1 MKISDFVFDAVK
13 PASRQ
18 NPDDIPEDGGADSI
32 VSRFT
37 RVAAA
42 HPERPA
48 VADEEGRLTYA
59 ELDRLS
65 DRIGRFVHG
74 LGLAAESRVGLMF
87 NRDRRFAAAAL
98 GVMKA
103 GCAYVPIDPV
113 LPLERR
119 RRLLDLAEAPLL
131 ISQVALVRDLHLLQ
145 WRCPAVRHVLC
156 VDADDLD
163 AVTEAP
169 GTMMSG
175 ELWDHLAGEGAD
187 DIAAGGWK
195 SAFTGLPLPADAL
208 AAFGGN
214 ARGKTA
220 PLLGPGARV
229 LEIGCASG
237 FTMRHVAPL
246 AASYVA
252 VDIARRNIERIEAYA
267 RHQGLAQVS
276 GRQLGAHD
284 IDVFAAGSFDVIILN
299 SVIENFPGFGY
310 LRQVLDKAMKL
321 LAPGGALFAGSI
333 WDLDRREQY
342 LADLAAFAR
351 DHAGEGYQT
360 RLDFIEDLFVPRA
373 FFEDWAAERDG
384 SPTLTF
390 SAVQAEGFEPA
401 AYAYDVII
409 RPGEIR
415 GGGTGP
421 DKRRYDARDLA
432 AQPEGSP
439 PVHVLDDTMAYVIFT
454 SGTSGDPKGV
464 MVEHH
469 SVVNLSR
476 HVAETLFALHPG
488 AERGLNVSG
497 IASFAFDGSVKQIFA
512 TLLGG
517 HALHLPGDD
526 TRRDPARLHA
536 FIEERRLDLCD
547 TTPSLFALLVNHWA
561 ETAAATSARTFIL
574 GGEVVQA
581 DLPRRFYALP
591 GHGDVRVINAYGPTE
606 TCVAACQHVMTAA
619 NWAEVLPPPI
629 GIPLRGVDIQVCD
642 GNGRPLPQGVPGEI
656 RIGGAGVAR
665 GYLGDP
671 GQTERRFVTDADG
684 RRWYRSGD
692 LGRWLPGGLLRFMG
706 REDRQVK
713 IRGNRI
719 ELAEVEAA
727 IAAHPLVRL
736 AAVVA
741 ADPHG
746 DGDSLLAAYV
756 VPRPGFNLATCKAD
770 LDARL
775 PPFMVPS
782 WLVIVDD
789 IPLTPNGKVDEARL
803 PRPAAARRAAAVRPP
818 ETETERRLAALWSEV
833 LDIAVDDAESDFF
846 VLGGHSVLA
855 VRLLAAVERTFG
867 SRLPLSDLFAHP
879 TVARLA
885 QRIDARTTVATWHPV
900 VAINT
905 TGMRPP
911 MVCFHPVGG
920 NVLCYQS
927 LAEALGPDHPL
938 YMMQSY
944 GLEENHPLLPSVEE
958 MAAAYLEAL
967 RGILPEGPLVLAGWS
982 FGGLLAYEAASQLQ
996 RTGREVSAVLLFDA
1010 VAVPDPIRTLLRED
1024 EAEYL
1029 AILFEELHIVNAAE
1043 LRELGPEERLDLLVE
1058 RGRGSDLLPDSM
1070 DRAGMRRLLGVFQ
1083 NNALAA
1089 VRYRPRGTEGRLLLV
1104 RPRVLTRQAPGIPC
1118 DDLNGWGPLAAGGV
1132 ELRWMDGTHGQ
1143 MMQKPFINQLAAFVQ
1158 DHLNAIAGR

>member
-1 MKISDFVFDAVK
+1 MKISDFVFDAEK

-18 NPDDIPEDGGADSI
+18 NPNDIPEDGGVESI

-42 HPERPA
+42 HPERLA
-48 VADEEGRLTYA
+48 VADEEGGLTYA

-87 NRDRRFAAAAL
+87 NRDRRFTAAAL

-131 ISQVALVRDLHLLQ
+131 ISQAALVRDLHLLQ
-145 WRCPAVRHVLC
+145 WRCPAVQHVLC

-163 AVTEAP
+163 TVTETP

-195 SAFTGLPLPADAL
+195 SAFTGLPLPAESL
-208 AAFGGN
+208 AAFGDN
-214 ARGKTA
+214 ARSKIA
-220 PLLGPGARV
+220 PLCGPDARV

-252 VDIARRNIERIEAYA
+252 VDIARRNVERTEAYA
-267 RHQGLAQVS
+267 RRQGLAQVS

-342 LADLAAFAR
+342 LADLATFAR
-351 DHAGEGYQT
+351 DHAGEGFQT
-360 RLDFIEDLFVPRA
+360 RLDFTEDLFVPRT
-373 FFEDWAAERDG
+373 FFKDWAAEQDG

-401 AYAYDVII
+401 AYAYDVVI
-409 RPGEIR
+409 RPGKTR
-415 GGGTGP
+415 GGTGA

-432 AQPEGSP
+432 AQPEGPP
-439 PVHVLDDTMAYVIFT
+439 PVQVPGDTMAYVIFT
-454 SGTSGDPKGV
+454 SGTSGGPKGV

-469 SVVNLSR
+469 SVVNLAR

-488 AERGLNVSG
+488 AERGLNVSC

-517 HALHLPGDD
+517 HALHLPVDD
-526 TRRDPARLHA
+526 TRRDPERLHA

-547 TTPSLFALLVNHWA
+547 TTPSVFALLVNHWA
-561 ETAAATSARTFIL
+561 ETASATSARTFIL

-606 TCVAACQHVMTAA
+606 TCVAACQHIMTAA
-619 NWAEVLPPPI
+619 NWAEILPPPI
-629 GIPLRGVDIQVCD
+629 GIPLRGVEIQVCD
-642 GNGRPLPQGVPGEI
+642 VNGWPLPQGVPGEI
-656 RIGGAGVAR
+656 WIAGAGVAR

-684 RRWYRSGD
+684 RRWYRTGD
-692 LGRWLPGGLLRFMG
+692 LGRWLHDGTLRFLG

-736 AAVVA
+736 TAVIA

-746 DGDSLLAAYV
+746 DGDNLLAAYV
-756 VPRPGFNLATCKAD
+756 VPRPGFNLAACKAD

-789 IPLTPNGKVDEARL
+789 ILLTPNGKVDEARL

-818 ETETERRLAALWSEV
+818 ETDTERRLAALWSEV

-879 TVARLA
+879 TIARLA
-885 QRIDARTTVATWHPV
+885 QRIDARKTVATWHPV
-900 VAINT
+900 VAINAAGT
-905 TGMRPP
+905 RPP

-920 NVLCYQS
+920 NVLCYRS
-927 LAEALGPDHPL
+927 LAEALGPDQPL

-944 GLEENHPLLPSVEE
+944 GLEESHPLLPNVEE

-967 RGILPEGPLVLAGWS
+967 RGILPKGPLVLAGWS

-996 RTGREVSAVLLFDA
+996 RTGRKVSAVLLFDA
-1010 VAVPDPIRTLLRED
+1010 VASPGPIRTLLRED

-1029 AILFEELHIVNAAE
+1029 AILFEELHIVDAAE
-1043 LRELGPEERLDLLVE
+1043 MRACSPEARLDLLVE
-1058 RGRGSDLLPDSM
+1058 RGRGSDLLPDSI

-1089 VRYRPRGTEGRLLLV
+1089 IRYRPRHTDGRLLLV
-1104 RPRVLTRQAPGIPC
+1104 RPRVLTRQAPGIPG
-1118 DDLNGWGPLAAGGV
+1118 DDLNGWGTLAAGGV

-1158 DHLNAIAGR
+1158 DHLNAMADR